1 MTADVHAAE
10 VDALSR
16 RYPGWTIWFGP
27 RTGRWWALPPRERDV
42 GAFVE
47 AETPQRLIAR
57 IEVICHAESSRRP
70 APQPAPQAAL
80 QSGQLQSGQWPPA
93 RAVGPVTGHGP
104 RPSDDPRPDPRR
116 PSNLL
121 RLEGG
126 TPSPLRRVP
135 AMAWPGGTVR

>member
-10 VDALSR
+10 ADALSR

-57 IEVICHAESSRRP
+57 IEVICHAESARP
-70 APQPAPQAAL
+70 APQSAQRPPVPAA
-80 QSGQLQSGQWPPA
+80 GPA
-93 RAVGPVTGHGP
+93 TWHGP
-104 RPSDDPRPDPRR
+104 RPSESPRPEPRR

-126 TPSPLRRVP
+126 IPSPLRRVP
-135 AMAWPGGTVR
+135 AMAWPGGAAR